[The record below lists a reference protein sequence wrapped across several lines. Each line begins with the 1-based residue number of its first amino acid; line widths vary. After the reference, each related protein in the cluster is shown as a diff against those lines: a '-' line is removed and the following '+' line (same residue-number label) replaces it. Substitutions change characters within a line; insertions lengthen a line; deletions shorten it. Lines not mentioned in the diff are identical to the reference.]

1 MRLTQANS
9 KLENVPRIPHVS
21 QVTSANGKVRS
32 PQSAARKQS
41 KNKLFSIGCFPFL
54 KAHRGI
60 TTTTYFTLHILQR
73 HLQNPGGATS
83 SLPVRRQIA
92 GSEDAAPPMHEVLQT
107 PLKNMVLLGFK
118 PCHRSTDGFVA
129 SMLDV
134 MV

>member
-1 MRLTQANS
+1 MGFRALSTANCSKAKPNPATSKKPIPSTAQPNQKQSNTLRLTPANS

-60 TTTTYFTLHILQR
+60 TTTTYFTLH
-73 HLQNPGGATS
+73 
-83 SLPVRRQIA
+83 
-92 GSEDAAPPMHEVLQT
+92 VLQH
-107 PLKNMVLLGFK
+107 LK
-118 PCHRSTDGFVA
+118 
-129 SMLDV
+129 
-134 MV
+134 